1 MEDLNRHLTLPQ
13 RSEYSLNENMR
24 QCIDVILTW
33 IFSVI
38 DIKAGMPQTI
48 LRKHNI
54 QRAQYLYNDSIGIE
68 LQVLERNNAS
78 RKRDIVKNAVTNFAI
93 GCLVNKL
100 RMRIFTWLVEAGRRN
115 ATAWHCFISHVI
127 RRGFSFFL
135 KSLQFFIGNITKSQY
150 QKCTC

>member
-1 MEDLNRHLTLPQ
+1 
-13 RSEYSLNENMR
+13 MR
-24 QCIDVILTW
+24 QCVNVILTR

-38 DIKAGMPQTI
+38 NIKVDMTQTI
-48 LRKHNI
+48 LRKQNI
-54 QRAQYLYNDSIGIE
+54 QRAQYLYNHSIGIE

-115 ATAWHCFISHVI
+115 ATA
-127 RRGFSFFL
+127 
-135 KSLQFFIGNITKSQY
+135 
-150 QKCTC
+150 